1 MDKIRE
7 IDSTYKLE
15 LESVDNLEQ
24 KQKETRSI
32 MNTTYHL

>member
-1 MDKIRE
+1 MDEIRE
-7 IDSTYKLE
+7 IDSTYK

>member
-1 MDKIRE
+1 MDEIRE

-24 KQKETRSI
+24 KQKETRKI
-32 MNTTYHL
+32 MNTNHL